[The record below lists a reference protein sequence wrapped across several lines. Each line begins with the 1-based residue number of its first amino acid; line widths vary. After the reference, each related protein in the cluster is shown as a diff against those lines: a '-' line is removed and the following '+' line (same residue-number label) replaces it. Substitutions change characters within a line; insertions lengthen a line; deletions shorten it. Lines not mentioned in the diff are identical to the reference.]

1 MLPRQSSRKRLV
13 SYTPASHV
21 NHMILS
27 SGQVTFLV
35 YLVQRVTRKT
45 RVRPHPP
52 TPPTNQPPLHSST
65 SQRTAVTL
73 GQCILSIE
81 SSSPEER

>member
-1 MLPRQSSRKRLV
+1 MLPRQNLRKRLV
-13 SYTPASHV
+13 SYTPTSHV
-21 NHMILS
+21 NHMTLS

-45 RVRPHPP
+45 RARPRPP

-65 SQRTAVTL
+65 SERTAVPL
-73 GQCILSIE
+73 EQCILSIE
-81 SSSPEER
+81 